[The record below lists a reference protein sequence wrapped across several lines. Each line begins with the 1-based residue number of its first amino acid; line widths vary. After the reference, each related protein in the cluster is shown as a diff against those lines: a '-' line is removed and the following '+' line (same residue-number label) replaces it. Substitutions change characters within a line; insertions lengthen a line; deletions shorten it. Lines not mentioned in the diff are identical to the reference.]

1 MAHITAKDYLWT
13 FGPFLVG
20 FLFGCITGAE
30 LFL

>member
-1 MAHITAKDYLWT
+1 MAHITAKDYFWT

-20 FLFGCITGAE
+20 VRFGCGTGAE